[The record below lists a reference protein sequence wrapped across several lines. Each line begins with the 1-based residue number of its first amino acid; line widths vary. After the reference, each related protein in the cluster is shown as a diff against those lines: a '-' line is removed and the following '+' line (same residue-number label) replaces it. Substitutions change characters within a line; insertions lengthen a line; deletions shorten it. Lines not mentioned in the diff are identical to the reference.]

1 MNEQRGPWESTPGLT
16 ARMVELHALTGDQYL
31 SASAIAEK
39 LNAEFH
45 TDLTRNAIIGR
56 SHRLN
61 LPVRRGPPDR
71 KRKEAKPKMVK
82 IRPRVDAPIPP
93 VLAEPRGPQAGLTIY
108 QLGWGDCRWILEP
121 PEAYP
126 PYTYCGAETAGG
138 RSYCPDHHEVTHY
151 RARALTE

>member
-1 MNEQRGPWESTPGLT
+1 MNHNEQRGPWESTPGLV
-16 ARMVELHALTGDQYL
+16 ARMVELYALTGDRYL
-31 SASAIAEK
+31 SATGIAEQ

-56 SHRLN
+56 AHRMN
-61 LPVRRGPPDR
+61 LPVRRGLFVR

-82 IRPRVDAPIPP
+82 LRPRVDAPIPP
-93 VLAEPRGPQAGLTIY
+93 PVDSRPQTGLTIY

-126 PYTYCGAETAGG
+126 PYTYCGAEAVEG
-138 RSYCPDHHEVTHY
+138 RSYCPEHHAITHFM
-151 RARALTE
+151 ARR